1 MSDNESNENIEVQS
15 IKSEENEGEVL
26 NTNNDNFEKII
37 EVNEA
42 EEEEDSRVDE
52 DDVNE
57 AIELQNQSKAVV
69 FKDLTERQKK
79 LMSTEPSVV
88 IEKLDDEASEM
99 SENDQEVEVNEE
111 DEEIEID
118 ILEDENSDVIYE
130 KSVTIEEKMAKSE
143 REKIYVDETIMLQE
157 IQNQLLNALPVT
169 KQSLLY
175 VQKRIER
182 EAMKIM
188 QTRKMGI
195 DRFEMIEKGI
205 DYNYDVPW
213 IIPIVLDKHKVYI
226 ILQEEVIE
234 KNEEPNI
241 NKMMMNVN
249 NENSGFTESK
259 EDPQGIQQE
268 NQKDQMKK
276 IKELES
282 ATYQKSHRF
291 DHILNDIQ
299 NIIKPYVV
307 EKTLSGGD
315 LTSEPKEVGY
325 YHSNKKNT
333 LALRYY
339 DIDSIYWNSH
349 QILDQISTFSHVED
363 EHGHITSLQ
372 EETLIPSEG
381 MNIVGFMVLPKAGKD
396 STPLSSIFTPSNY
409 QSNYLYKFYQKI
421 GSIERATISQDQKSI
436 LLTITNHQL
445 SSEQHYVIIE
455 DCDYSP
461 NINGIH
467 RSVQVIDGNTISIK
481 NKRKIPMLREGS
493 MGTLYSLNRL
503 QYDLYQLEMNAE
515 NVIPQFVSSNYI
527 DGEESNEH
535 LKVYL
540 FEKKKIFESNYHR
553 ILQKIAPSLTDIIES
568 EKEEFEKCDT
578 LEEMEEILKPYHIKL
593 SQLHSSQ
600 MEILEEILKKN
611 LEKFEKEA
619 IAEDDSEIP
628 KFIFH
633 ESNKLIMQNPNLFLA
648 DVYIQS
654 PFIQRYYSKY
664 PHLHLSEDSL
674 IGRLSWILSQYDHGL
689 LYINYVLYENIE
701 EFEKNHS
708 KGDIIS
714 VIESTQNSIDEL
726 DKTLRKEIDLSKKD
740 KKTCKLYHYEALPIS
755 EDMKVAGLDEKT
767 MIAKEGDKIAYYL
780 PNGSVFYHEDKLQ
793 IVDKGKAQ
801 PLMGTVDGVMA
812 LVGDHVYIWNG
823 KDQWEKSEILP
834 KYHQIRFLCDFQD
847 MDIQQIDLDTLDCVY
862 REKTGCNSRIIGRLK
877 DKIQFLEDTKVDFE
891 ELKEYVNEQTYKKTI
906 EQNIQHIIFKYF
918 SKDITSVQN
927 ELKINRKVEEKR
939 EEKEKNEKKKEEE
952 KEELE
957 SEEEMKNEH
966 PELTSLIYQI
976 NQMKNDDLK
985 KELINQL
992 IEKDGLLI
1000 GKTIYSKKYKC
1011 KMNGICGHKIFD
1023 IRMSR
1028 TTNVERRT
1036 LLLTQMLTK
1045 FGDSGEAEHEKI
1057 KCTECGT
1064 ELGLVDYDI
1073 VEGYSSSGAFIVNR
1087 GLLEEETEDKFSEIE
1102 RIALSIAHDCGS
1114 EQFQKLLAKEGYFV
1128 GDDPNILRFCEFVIE
1143 GLCEKTGVS
1152 ITTQELI
1159 NIIKDSMI
1167 KAKTILSPPQFIEAK
1182 KRLLMD
1188 EDGLPE
1194 RTIKE
1199 LEIKGYFKQL
1209 YDRYYRIKW
1218 RSIVAS
1224 RFLVSVQTA
1233 LPTFIRSPL
1242 KAVGNFI
1249 SFDGKHG
1256 IQYLGEIFGILNF
1269 VSFGGKESSSD
1280 ERTTFETEIDKSY
1293 KEFIQLPHIRELYRK
1308 KAQYVK
1314 ELKDKRSLILDGDEP
1329 IQIRMPT
1336 YKRVEPL
1343 PEDFEEKLL
1352 KAKNKSEFSKMMQHL
1367 IQRIYFLGQEMKRII
1382 RETIDKDPLI
1392 DQTSPFVEKYCCLE
1406 TLDDYVDYYTYIQI
1420 KYPNHEKESI
1430 YQYIDESKKLYN
1442 IFNHIYLNKGSI
1454 SFFTLRGEQ
1463 LTHFI
1468 MNPIIVLN
1476 PETVSQSIIQET
1488 FYYYVNSGKYVG
1500 TLRNYIGT
1508 GMDAKDVKSGLT
1520 RKQIEEKEYTKQEF
1534 QQLLSE
1540 IVKKNT
1546 KIPVKK
1552 NKEKEEEDKIRLQE
1566 WKKSAQEKLR
1576 SDISVLVQNIASVLN
1591 KSMDTGFIQKY
1602 NRLIENM
1609 GVFTKDYVDRILP
1622 DLEYEEKVD
1631 SESKR
1636 YEIKSHQ
1643 LQDEYRLLYI
1653 KRVFNDYFRKYL
1665 SLIRHNYNQKE
1676 LEELTFVTK
1685 DVSEEMVNEIAF
1697 EQMRFRP
1704 YFEPNIQ
1711 PYFKDLSFQSSYQ
1724 SIESIHGSNTI
1735 YNFTNKLYEGE
1746 IIHHSSFDINDAS
1759 LVVLHLLVKELNQLI
1774 MCVREDKMMKEEMM
1788 EKMRD
1793 MEQEEMERKIMDIG
1807 SKKCKAICEFML
1819 TVFSLVE
1826 RDEELLSLCFQKLYV
1841 YKNVLV
1847 RQVQLK
1853 AKKNLEEEL
1862 EKTDNF
1868 FMKVYNIQQMKT
1880 QTGARIGEVE
1890 EELENEQNE
1899 FDKEMDKNDKEE
1911 AIQDRLQKLSNE
1923 KGRPLTEDEKAEL
1936 TQMVMTEMENE
1947 EMLDE
1952 EENELMNVID
1962 EDTAED
1968 TYEILGDGDYGD
1980 VVQENDGDL

>member
-26 NTNNDNFEKII
+26 NMNNDNFEKII
-37 EVNEA
+37 EVNEE
-42 EEEEDSRVDE
+42 EEEEDSREEVDE
-52 DDVNE
+52 VNE
-57 AIELQNQSKAVV
+57 ADELQNQSKAVV
-69 FKDLTERQKK
+69 FKDLTEKQKK
-79 LMSTEPSVV
+79 LMSSEPSIV
-88 IEKLDDEASEM
+88 IEKLDNEVSEM
-99 SENDQEVEVNEE
+99 SEDNQEIEVNEE
-111 DEEIEID
+111 DEDIEID
-118 ILEDENSDVIYE
+118 VLEDENSDVIYE
-130 KSVTIEEKMAKSE
+130 KSFTIQEKMAKSE
-143 REKIYVDETIMLQE
+143 KEKIYVDETIMIQE

-182 EAMKIM
+182 EARKIM
-188 QTRKMGI
+188 DTRKMGI

-205 DYNYDVPW
+205 DYDYNVPW
-213 IIPIVLDKHKVYI
+213 IVPIVLDKHKVYI
-226 ILQEEVIE
+226 ILQEEVVD
-234 KNEEPNI
+234 KNEMPNV
-241 NKMMMNVN
+241 NMMMNEN

-268 NQKDQMKK
+268 NQKEQMKK

-307 EKTLSGGD
+307 EKTLGGGD

-325 YHSNKKNT
+325 YYQNEKST
-333 LALRYY
+333 LAIRYY

-349 QILDQISTFSHVED
+349 QILNQISTYNHIED
-363 EHGHITSLQ
+363 EHGHISDIQ

-381 MNIVGFMVLPKAGKD
+381 MNVVGFMVLPKAGKE
-396 STPLSSIFTPSNY
+396 STPITSVFTPSNY
-409 QSNYLYKFYQKI
+409 QSNYLNKFYQKV
-421 GSIERATISQDQKSI
+421 GSIEKAIISQDQKSI
-436 LLTITNHQL
+436 LITITNHQL
-445 SSEQHYVIIE
+445 SSDQHYVIIE

-467 RSVQVIDGNTISIK
+467 RSVQVIDANTISIK
-481 NKRKIPMLREGS
+481 NKRKIPMLRGGTK
-493 MGTLYSLNRL
+493 GTLYSLNRL
-503 QYDLYQLEMNAE
+503 QYDLYQIEMNGE
-515 NVIPQFVSSNYI
+515 NIVPQFVNTNYI

-535 LKVYL
+535 IKLYLFDKKKVY
-540 FEKKKIFESNYHR
+540 ESNYNK

-568 EKEEFEKCDT
+568 EKESFERCDT
-578 LEEMEEILKPYHIKL
+578 LEEMEEVLKPYHIKL
-593 SQLHSSQ
+593 SQLHQ
-600 MEILEEILKKN
+600 QQIEILEEILKKN
-611 LEKFEKEA
+611 LEKFEKDAMTE
-619 IAEDDSEIP
+619 EEMEIP
-628 KFIFH
+628 KFMFH
-633 ESNKLIMQNPNLFLA
+633 ENNKLIMQNPNLFLA
-648 DVYIQS
+648 DVYIES

-664 PHLHLSEDSL
+664 PHIHLSQDSL

-701 EFEKNHS
+701 EFEKNHD

-714 VIESTQNSIDEL
+714 MIESTKNSMDEL

-740 KKTCKLYHYEALPIS
+740 KKTCKLYHYEALPITS
-755 EDMKVAGLDEKT
+755 DMKVASLDEKT
-767 MIAKEGDKIAYYL
+767 MVAKEGDKIAYYL
-780 PNGSVFYHEDKLQ
+780 PNGTVFYYEDKLQ

-812 LVGDHVYIWNG
+812 LVGEHIYIWNG
-823 KDQWEKSEILP
+823 TDKWEKSEILP

-847 MDIQQIDLDTLDCVY
+847 MDIQEIDLDTLDCVY
-862 REKTGCNSRIIGRLK
+862 REKTGCNSRLIGRLK
-877 DKIQFLEDTKVDFE
+877 EKIQFLEDTKVEFE
-891 ELKEYVNEQTYKKTI
+891 ELKEYINQHTYKNKI

-939 EEKEKNEKKKEEE
+939 DEKEKKKKEEE
-952 KEELE
+952 KEELK

-1000 GKTIYSKKYKC
+1000 GKTIYSKKYQC

-1023 IRMSR
+1023 IRMNR

-1128 GDDPNILRFCEFVIE
+1128 GDDPNILRFCEFIIE

-1167 KAKTILSPPQFIEAK
+1167 KAKSILSPPQFIEAK

-1269 VSFGGKESSSD
+1269 VSFGGKESSMN
-1280 ERTTFETEIDKSY
+1280 ERSTFETEIEKCY
-1293 KEFIQLPHIRELYRK
+1293 KEFIQLPHIREFYRK

-1314 ELKDKRSLILDGDEP
+1314 ELKDKRSLTLDGDEP
-1329 IQIRMPT
+1329 IQIRIPI

-1352 KAKNKSEFSKMMQHL
+1352 KSKNMNEFEKQIEHL
-1367 IQRIYFLGQEMKRII
+1367 IQRIYYLGQEMKRII

-1392 DQTSPFVEKYCCLE
+1392 DQTSPFVEKFCCLE

-1463 LTHFI
+1463 LTHFLI
-1468 MNPIIVLN
+1468 NPIIVLN

-1488 FYYYVNSGKYVG
+1488 FYYYVNTGKYVG
-1500 TLRNYIGT
+1500 TLRDYIGS
-1508 GMDAKDVKSGLT
+1508 GLEAKDVKSGLT
-1520 RKQIEEKEYTKQEF
+1520 RKEIESKEYTKEEF
-1534 QQLLSE
+1534 QKLLSE

-1552 NKEKEEEDKIRLQE
+1552 NTEKEEEMKIRLLE
-1566 WKKSAQEKLR
+1566 FKKSAQEKLR

-1591 KSMDTGFIQKY
+1591 KTMDTQFIQKY
-1602 NRLIENM
+1602 IRFIENM
-1609 GVFTKDYVDRILP
+1609 GIFTKDFVDRISP
-1622 DLEYEEKVD
+1622 DLEFDEKINP
-1631 SESKR
+1631 EHKR
-1636 YEIKSHQ
+1636 FEIKSQQ
-1643 LQDEYRLLYI
+1643 LKDEYRLLYI

-1665 SLIRHNYNQKE
+1665 SLIRHNYNPKE

-1685 DVSEEMVNEIAF
+1685 DVSEEMVNEIAL
-1697 EQMRFRP
+1697 EQLRFRP

-1711 PYFKDLSFQSSYQ
+1711 PFFKDLSFQSTYQ
-1724 SIESIHGSNTI
+1724 DIENIHGTNSI
-1735 YNFTNKLYEGE
+1735 FNFTNKLYEGE
-1746 IIHHSSFDINDAS
+1746 IIYHSSFDINDAS
-1759 LVVLHLLVKELNQLI
+1759 LVILHLLVKELNQLI
-1774 MCVREDKMMKEEMM
+1774 MCVREDKMMKEKMM

-1793 MEQEEMERKIMDIG
+1793 MDAEEMEKKIMDIG

-1826 RDEELLSLCFQKLYV
+1826 RDEKLLSSCFEKLNI
-1841 YKNVLV
+1841 YKNSLI

-1853 AKKNLEEEL
+1853 AKKNLEDEL
-1862 EKTDNF
+1862 ENTDNF

-1880 QTGARIGEVE
+1880 QSGARIGEVE
-1890 EELENEQNE
+1890 EELENEQSE

-1911 AIQDRLQKLSNE
+1911 AIQDRLQKISQE
-1923 KGRPLTEDEKAEL
+1923 KGRPLSEDEKAEL
-1936 TQMVMTEMENE
+1936 TQMVMNEMENE
-1947 EMLDE
+1947 DMLDE
-1952 EENELMNVID
+1952 EENQLMNVID

-1980 VVQENDGDL
+1980 VVQEHDGDI

>member
-26 NTNNDNFEKII
+26 NINNNNFEKIV
-37 EVNEA
+37 EVNEK
-42 EEEEDSRVDE
+42 EEEEDSRMDE
-52 DDVNE
+52 NEEVEEVNP
-57 AIELQNQSKAVV
+57 SKAIV

-79 LMSTEPSVV
+79 MMSTEPTIV
-88 IEKLDDEASEM
+88 IEKLGDDESEM
-99 SENDQEVEVNEE
+99 SEDDQEIEVNEE
-111 DEEIEID
+111 DEDIEID
-118 ILEDENSDVIYE
+118 VLEDENSDIIYE
-130 KSVTIEEKMAKSE
+130 KSVTIQEKMAKSE
-143 REKIYVDETIMLQE
+143 KEKIYVDETIMLQE

-175 VQKRIER
+175 VQKRVER

-188 QTRKMGI
+188 ETRKMGI
-195 DRFEMIEKGI
+195 HRYEMIEKGI

-226 ILQEEVIE
+226 ILQEEVIN
-234 KNEEPNI
+234 KNEGEVDVQQKI
-241 NKMMMNVN
+241 NMMNEN

-268 NQKDQMKK
+268 NQKEQMKK

-307 EKTLSGGD
+307 EKTLAGGD
-315 LTSEPKEVGY
+315 MTVEPKEVGY
-325 YHSNKKNT
+325 YLQNKKDT

-349 QILDQISTFSHVED
+349 QILNQISTFNHIED
-363 EHGHITSLQ
+363 EHGHISGLQ

-381 MNIVGFMVLPKAGKD
+381 MNIVGFMVLPKAGKE
-396 STPLSSIFTPSNY
+396 STPLSSVFTPSNY
-409 QSNYLYKFYQKI
+409 QSNYLYKYYEKVGKI
-421 GSIERATISQDQKSI
+421 DKAVVSQDLKSI
-436 LLTITNHQL
+436 ILTIQNHQM

-467 RSVQVIDGNTISIK
+467 RSVNVIDANTISIK
-481 NKRKIPMLREGS
+481 NRRKIPMLREGS

-503 QYDLYQLEMNAE
+503 KYDLYQVEINAE
-515 NVIPQFVSSNYI
+515 NIIPQYVGVEG
-527 DGEESNEH
+527 DESNENM
-535 LKVYL
+535 KVYL
-540 FEKKKIFESNYHR
+540 FDKKKIYESNYNK

-568 EKEEFEKCDT
+568 EKDAFERCET
-578 LEEMEEILKPYHIKL
+578 LEEMEEVLKPYHIKL
-593 SQLHSSQ
+593 SQLHNAQ

-611 LEKFEKEA
+611 LEAFEKEA
-619 IAEDDSEIP
+619 VSEEMIDIP
-628 KFIFH
+628 KFMFH
-633 ESNKLIMQNPNLFLA
+633 ENNKLIMQNPNLFLA

-664 PHLHLSEDSL
+664 PHLHLTEDSL
-674 IGRLSWILSQYDHGL
+674 MGRLTWILSQYDHGL
-689 LYINYVLYENIE
+689 LYINYVLYENIDH
-701 EFEKNHS
+701 FEKNHS
-708 KGDIIS
+708 RGDIIAM
-714 VIESTQNSIDEL
+714 IESTQTSIDEL

-740 KKTCKLYHYEALPIS
+740 KKTCKLYHYEALPI
-755 EDMKVAGLDEKT
+755 ENHMKVAGLDEKT
-767 MIAKEGDKIAYYL
+767 MIAKDGDRIAYYL
-780 PNGSVFYHEDKLQ
+780 PNGTVFYHDEKLQ
-793 IVDKGKAQ
+793 IVEHGKAQ
-801 PLMGTVDGVMA
+801 SLVGTVDGVMA
-812 LVGDHVYIWNG
+812 LVGDHIYIWNG

-862 REKTGCNSRIIGRLK
+862 REKTGCNTRIMGRLK
-877 DKIQFLEDTKVDFE
+877 EKIQFLENTKVEFE
-891 ELKEYVNEQTYKKTI
+891 ELKEYVTQQTYKKDI
-906 EQNIQHIIFKYF
+906 ENNIQHIIFKYF
-918 SKDITSVQN
+918 SKDIRSVEN
-927 ELKINRKVEEKR
+927 ELRINRKVEEKR
-939 EEKEKNEKKKEEE
+939 EKKEEKRD
-952 KEELE
+952 KEEKKMELDE
-957 SEEEMKNEH
+957 EDEEMKNEGNE
-966 PELTSLIYQI
+966 ELTSLIYQI

-992 IEKDGLLI
+992 IEKDGILI
-1000 GKTIYSKKYKC
+1000 GKKIYSKKYKC

-1023 IRMSR
+1023 IRMNR

-1036 LLLTQMLTK
+1036 LLLTQLLTK

-1073 VEGYSSSGAFIVNR
+1073 VEGYSSSGAFIINR
-1087 GLLEEETEDKFSEIE
+1087 GLLEEESEDKFSEIE
-1102 RIALSIAHDCGS
+1102 RIAISIAHDCGS

-1128 GDDPNILRFCEFVIE
+1128 GDDPNILRFCEFVLE

-1159 NIIKDSMI
+1159 NIIKDSI
-1167 KAKTILSPPQFIEAK
+1167 TKARTILLPQQFIEAK

-1194 RTIKE
+1194 RTVKE

-1256 IQYLGEIFGILNF
+1256 IQYLGEIFVILNF
-1269 VSFGGKESSSD
+1269 VAFGGKESSTD
-1280 ERTTFETEIDKSY
+1280 ERTTFETEIEKSY

-1308 KAQYVK
+1308 KSQYQK

-1336 YKRVEPL
+1336 YKSVDPL
-1343 PEDFEEKLL
+1343 PEDIETKILTSKNMNEFKKLM
-1352 KAKNKSEFSKMMQHL
+1352 EHV
-1367 IQRIYFLGQEMKRII
+1367 IQRIYYLGQEMKRII

-1392 DQTSPFVEKYCCLE
+1392 DQTSPFVEKFCCLE

-1430 YQYIDESKKLYN
+1430 YNYIEESKKLYN

-1454 SFFTLRGEQ
+1454 SYFTLKGEQ
-1463 LTHFI
+1463 LTHFLL
-1468 MNPIIVLN
+1468 NPIIVLN

-1488 FYYYVNSGKYVG
+1488 FYYYVDSGKYVG
-1500 TLRNYIGT
+1500 TLRNYIGS
-1508 GMDAKDVKSGLT
+1508 GLDAKDVKSGMT
-1520 RKQIEEKEYTKQEF
+1520 RKQIEEKQYTKEEF
-1534 QQLLSE
+1534 HKLLSE

-1546 KIPVKK
+1546 KIPIKQ
-1552 NKEKEEEDKIRLQE
+1552 NKEKEEEEKIRLQE
-1566 WKKSAQEKLR
+1566 LKKSAQDKLR
-1576 SDISVLVQNIASVLN
+1576 GDISILVQNIASVLN

-1609 GVFTKDYVDRILP
+1609 GVFRKDYVDRISS
-1622 DLEYEEKVD
+1622 DLEYDEKVNPED
-1631 SESKR
+1631 KR
-1636 YEIKSHQ
+1636 FEIKSHQ
-1643 LQDEYRLLYI
+1643 LKDEYRLLYI

-1665 SLIRHNYNQKE
+1665 SLIKYNYNPKE

-1697 EQMRFRP
+1697 EQMKFRS

-1711 PYFKDLSFQSSYQ
+1711 PFFKDLSFQSTYQ
-1724 SIESIHGSNTI
+1724 DIEKIHGSNSV

-1746 IIHHSSFDINDAS
+1746 IIHHSSFDMNDAS

-1774 MCVREDKMMKEEMM
+1774 MCVREDKLMKEEMM
-1788 EKMRD
+1788 EKMKD
-1793 MEQEEMERKIMDIG
+1793 MEMEEVEKRILDIG

-1826 RDEELLSLCFQKLYV
+1826 RDEELLSLCFDKLYI
-1841 YKNVLV
+1841 YKNVLI

-1868 FMKVYNIQQMKT
+1868 FMKVYNIQQQKT
-1880 QTGARIGEVE
+1880 QSGLRIGEVE
-1890 EELENEQNE
+1890 NELENEQTE
-1899 FDKEMDKNDKEE
+1899 FDKEMEKNDKEE
-1911 AIQDRLQKLSNE
+1911 MIQDRLQKLSEE

-1936 TQMVMTEMENE
+1936 TQMVMNDMDNE
-1947 EMLDE
+1947 EMLEE
-1952 EENELMNVID
+1952 EENALMNVID

-1968 TYEILGDGDYGD
+1968 TYEILGDANYGD
-1980 VVQENDGDL
+1980 VGQEHDGDL